1 MAAPQYKHTY
11 VKHYSNNVIGQRHC
25 SVPQHKA
32 ITRKK
37 IVKKKANF
45 LSLIAQLF
53 FAYVFIAFVS
63 PTYTDNITRPVLL
76 KSNKYPLIKAE
87 YKQLTSP
94 TTSYLYNNHFM
105 GLNMLSETNT
115 TKPKMQ
121 KLYETYPIKGLESNI
136 EQIAKKYPTIQP
148 SVFVWDYESGKYA
161 NYKADETYSAAS
173 IIKIPVLIQLFKAI
187 EAGAIKLNDKIAMT
201 DYYISE
207 GSGSL
212 QFKGKNAIYTVDE
225 LARVMITESD
235 NSATNILLS
244 ATGGM
249 NSMNSSFREWGMKE
263 TRIND
268 WLPDLVG
275 TNVTTS
281 REMATLIYNLDNPNF
296 LTLASREKMVDYMSH
311 VHNNRLIQAG
321 LPSDALFIHKTGDIG
336 KMLGDAGIVY
346 TPSGKKYIVVMLVN
360 RPYNSPQGKD
370 FIVEASSHIY
380 NYMMY
385 SNL

>member
-1 MAAPQYKHTY
+1 MAAPQYKQAYT
-11 VKHYSNNVIGQRHC
+11 KKSNEYSRNYKHC
-25 SVPQHKA
+25 SQPQNRT

-37 IVKKKANF
+37 VVKKKANIF
-45 LSLIAQLF
+45 GLIAQLL
-53 FAYVFIAFVS
+53 FAYLFIAFVS
-63 PTYTDNITRPVLL
+63 PMYTNNVTRPLTL
-76 KSNKYPLIKAE
+76 KENKYPSITVQYNLLATP
-87 YKQLTSP
+87 TSA
-94 TTSYLYNNHFM
+94 YLHNNHFM
-105 GLNMLSETNT
+105 GLNMLTGTNT

-121 KLYETYPIKGLESNI
+121 KLYETYPIKGLENNI
-136 EQIAKKYPTIQP
+136 EELAKKYPSLKP

-161 NYKADETYSAAS
+161 NFNADETYSTAS
-173 IIKIPVLIQLFKAI
+173 IIKIPVLIQLFKTI
-187 EAGAIKLNDKIAMT
+187 EAGTIKLSDKIAMT

-212 QFKGKNAIYTVDE
+212 QFKGKDAAYTVDD

-249 NSMNSSFREWGMKE
+249 NAMNNSFREWGLQE

-268 WLPDLVG
+268 WLPDLAG

-281 REMATLIYNLDNPNF
+281 KEMAVLIYNLDNPNF

-360 RPYNSPQGKD
+360 RPYNSPLGKE
-370 FIVEASSHIY
+370 FIVEASSLIY
-380 NYMMY
+380 NYMTY